1 MASHRKDRMKDV
13 YDALL
18 GSAKETVDT
27 PTPEHTPS
35 EDREEDIARAAQ
47 EEHTPVRMRIPPP
60 RQVMR
65 RTQHFLR
72 ADQLRR
78 LDDLV
83 RRHPGTTRSDFL
95 REAVDLYLEMVERY
109 ERGGEA

>member
-1 MASHRKDRMKDV
+1 MASRRKDRMKDV

-18 GSAKETVDT
+18 GAAKETVDT

-35 EDREEDIARAAQ
+35 EDREEHSAPAAQ
-47 EEHTPVRMRIPPP
+47 EAQTPIRMRIPAP

-72 ADQLRR
+72 EDQLRR
-78 LDDLV
+78 LDELV

-95 REAVDLYLEMVERY
+95 REAVDMYLEMVERY